1 MNSIKSKYLLS
12 SLLLIWA
19 FTVNAASFR
28 VKAPTKVSVGGK
40 FKIEFILEGAE
51 GSNPSI
57 PDLEG
62 AKLLYG
68 PTESS
73 SMSTTIIN
81 GHMSSSYST
90 IYSVLYVATTPGR
103 HTLGSA
109 SITAGGKRLSTRPVT
124 IEILPSGSNVAPTYP
139 SQSQAGPPQ
148 MQPGNAPDPFDPMTQ
163 SAGAAIGNDF
173 FVKISLSK
181 DVVYEQEAVVCTIKL
196 YTRYP
201 VTSFHCT
208 QQPSFNGFLIEEL
221 PVSNNYTSIETVNG
235 KKYVTAELKKCI
247 LYPQESGKLT
257 ITSGNFDVQLIQRD
271 VYGTMFG
278 QISQPVPI
286 NIKVSSNSASVNI
299 RPLPSPKPANFS
311 GAVGE
316 FSVLTRMNPKSFKT
330 YAPATYS
337 IIVSGTGNLKY
348 IQNPIVNMPKEFDTY
363 DPQNKINVSP
373 SGDNVSGNVTFD
385 YMFIPQFEGEFKI
398 PDSYVV
404 YFNTATQQ
412 YDSIKVDGYN
422 LKVGKGEGK
431 PSEHYKLRNMDIRD
445 INKNK
450 ADLSKSQSFFINS
463 FVYWLLALI
472 ALILTIGGLIAYNKI
487 EKTHANTRLMRTRRA
502 SKLAQRRL
510 KTAYALM
517 SKNDRTGF
525 YTETLTA
532 LWGYL
537 SDKLSIPVSELSK
550 ENIATEM
557 DAYGFDQKHID
568 DTMRML
574 ETCEFAQYA
583 PELEG
588 GNMSQVYDDSALL
601 IDTLERVKRKKDTT
615 PTDDTMR
622 AITIITTLA
631 ISISAMATTTDF
643 VAQGNKAYEGK
654 RYKEAVEH
662 YQRATRDGVSSQLY
676 YNMGNAYYRLNDRAN
691 AVLSYERALKLD
703 PGNSDAR
710 FNLEFL
716 REKSQLV
723 DDNGTNYFSNLIGEW
738 VAHASSNTWA
748 TIGLIAFIL
757 LLAGI
762 VCYRIADSVM
772 LQKVG
777 FFGAIAMAVITII
790 AMSCAIYMYNR
801 CTSND
806 YAVIMVDKSA
816 VSKTPRSTDKDVAFS
831 LTNGVKVEITDSIAE
846 KGTKG
851 KWYKIET
858 ADSRTG
864 WMKKD
869 NFERI

>member
-316 FSVLTRMNPKSFKT
+316 FSVLTRMNPKAFKT

-398 PDSYVV
+398 PDSYFV

-445 INKNK
+445 INKDK

-601 IDTLERVKRKKDTT
+601 IDTLERVKRKK
-615 PTDDTMR
+615 R
-622 AITIITTLA
+622 
-631 ISISAMATTTDF
+631 
-643 VAQGNKAYEGK
+643 
-654 RYKEAVEH
+654 H
-662 YQRATRDGVSSQLY
+662 YTHR
-676 YNMGNAYYRLNDRAN
+676 
-691 AVLSYERALKLD
+691 
-703 PGNSDAR
+703 
-710 FNLEFL
+710 
-716 REKSQLV
+716 
-723 DDNGTNYFSNLIGEW
+723 
-738 VAHASSNTWA
+738 
-748 TIGLIAFIL
+748 
-757 LLAGI
+757 
-762 VCYRIADSVM
+762 
-772 LQKVG
+772 
-777 FFGAIAMAVITII
+777 
-790 AMSCAIYMYNR
+790 
-801 CTSND
+801 
-806 YAVIMVDKSA
+806 
-816 VSKTPRSTDKDVAFS
+816 
-831 LTNGVKVEITDSIAE
+831 
-846 KGTKG
+846 
-851 KWYKIET
+851 
-858 ADSRTG
+858 
-864 WMKKD
+864 
-869 NFERI
+869 